1 METIEK
7 DIKINEDLLKNQFS
21 EESSKVINKSL
32 EIKGI
37 KKYNKKGELIY
48 NIDNIREECDKRE
61 GIILI
66 QFIMQILN
74 EEKDELLI
82 RIYEELG
89 KDFLLNK
96 LYEALQ
102 IENNGGAIKKSLP
115 KKKIENGEEIFVIED
130 NDNERKTPGGV
141 LFTLFKNDQ
150 ESRLI
155 YKEITR
161 KENKSRAQRKKAYRL
176 FQKLAL

>member
-61 GIILI
+61 GKNLI

-74 EEKDELLI
+74 EEKNELLI
-82 RIYEELG
+82 RVYESLG

-102 IENNGGAIKKSLP
+102 IENNGGVAKKIQP
-115 KKKIENGEEIFVIED
+115 KKTIENGEEILVIED
-130 NDNERKTPGGV
+130 NDNERKTPEGV

-155 YKEITR
+155 YKEITK
-161 KENKSRAQRKKAYRL
+161 KENKSRTQRKKAYKM
-176 FQKLAL
+176 FKKLAL

>member
-1 METIEK
+1 MEKIEK
-7 DIKINEDLLKNQFS
+7 DIKINEDLIEDQLSNLT
-21 EESSKVINKSL
+21 SKVINKSL

-61 GIILI
+61 GKNLI

-74 EEKDELLI
+74 EEKNELLI
-82 RIYEELG
+82 RVYESLG

-102 IENNGGAIKKSLP
+102 IENNGGVIKKIPP
-115 KKKIENGEEIFVIED
+115 KKKIENGEEVLIIEE
-130 NDNERKTPGGV
+130 NENERKSAGGV
-141 LFTLFKNDQ
+141 LFTLFKKDN
-150 ESRLI
+150 ESKII
-155 YKEITR
+155 YKEISK
-161 KENKSRAQRKKAYRL
+161 KENKSRTQRKKAYKM
-176 FQKLAL
+176 FKKLAL

>member
-1 METIEK
+1 MEKIEK
-7 DIKINEDLLKNQFS
+7 DIKINEDLIVDQLSNLT
-21 EESSKVINKSL
+21 SKVINKSL

-82 RIYEELG
+82 RIYETLG

-102 IENNGGAIKKSLP
+102 IENNGGVIKKIPP
-115 KKKIENGEEIFVIED
+115 KKKIENGEEVLIIEE
-130 NDNERKTPGGV
+130 NENERKSAGGV
-141 LFTLFKNDQ
+141 LFTLFKKDN
-150 ESRLI
+150 ESKII
-155 YKEITR
+155 YKEISK
-161 KENKSRAQRKKAYRL
+161 KENKSKTQRKKAYKL